1 MSKSEVEWRR
11 YELMRMR
18 WQLLNRPGNA
28 DPFVIPAAVDL
39 LSSEIEAMKN
49 DHSGLGPEMVAN

>member
-1 MSKSEVEWRR
+1 MSSETRWRI

-28 DPFVIPAAVDL
+28 DPFVIPAAVDF
-39 LSSEIEAMKN
+39 LSSEIEGMKN
-49 DHSGLGPEMVAN
+49 DHFGLGPVMIAQ